1 MFTILKREELAPS
14 IVLMEVLAPR
24 LAASALPGQFLIVR
38 ANEEG
43 ERVPL
48 TISGYDREKGS
59 VTIVTQIIGASSSK
73 ICALDRKSVV

>member
-48 TISGYDREKGS
+48 TISGYE
-59 VTIVTQIIGASSSK
+59 IGRAH
-73 ICALDRKSVV
+73 V